1 MPDLRVCAQISDVFF
16 FIRRFMLFLGQ
27 CVILCLL
34 LYETVSLCLLCVQW
48 DFFGVD
54 FNFMWEDNT
63 VYCMYIYIVIL
74 PNCSTTAV
82 ARYLKGPSG
91 SYNSFVPFSQSFRLK
106 GAKGE
111 SNKIVYCVLYI
122 LYSLQM
128 MFQLQGANLHY
139 NVDHKIS
146 VHKYEQLRI
155 CFLQNGCKIHVL

>member
-1 MPDLRVCAQISDVFF
+1 MDARPTSMCTNIRRVF

-34 LYETVSLCLLCVQW
+34 LYETVPLCLLCVQW

-54 FNFMWEDNT
+54 FNFSWEDNIYKYL
-63 VYCMYIYIVIL
+63 YCQ
-74 PNCSTTAV
+74 TA
-82 ARYLKGPSG
+82 AQLLWPGIGKTENAGPSS
-91 SYNSFVPFSQSFRLK
+91 SYNTVLSYHFHRVFCLRSK
-106 GAKGE
+106 GRVQQ
-111 SNKIVYCVLYI
+111 NCI

-128 MFQLQGANLHY
+128 MFQLQGTNLHY